1 MKKLLVLYLI
11 FSPIIIL
18 NSIAQN
24 NRTNDGLQLFK
35 NIEQIEYCVLLPL
48 NEYVEKRAVERAN
61 HSFVNKKN
69 NALVINLKGYYSDD
83 KSITLEKLCAL
94 KYTAEDEKHG
104 KIIKTKVISN
114 INHCFYAIGYYN
126 NLIYK
131 YEFIEIT
138 WVRNDEITVLE
149 LNYRLKD
156 QALWQKRLKTI
167 IKNSEC
173 PE

>member
-1 MKKLLVLYLI
+1 MKKLLVLYLF

-18 NSIAQN
+18 NSIAQS
-24 NRTNDGLQLFK
+24 NRINDGLQLFK

-48 NEYVEKRAVERAN
+48 NEYVEKRAVERTK

-94 KYTAEDEKHG
+94 KYTAADEEHG